1 MMATDYGMRKT
12 SSFDSANSNIRNI
25 DTTPTMNVRKF
36 VKSCMDSI
44 DNACLRLCAKGCS
57 VDERDELQSSYSHP
71 SAKDM
76 EASFAV
82 RGGFY
87 DGTFALDDEDLWD
100 VESLLSEKIPVNMDE
115 NTDADEIPEASRD
128 DPSAVKPLSKYA
140 LSETESW
147 WSCQNFSRQWQAGP

>member
-1 MMATDYGMRKT
+1 MAADYGMRKT
-12 SSFDSANSNIRNI
+12 SSFDSVNSNIRNI

-44 DNACLRLCAKGCS
+44 DNACSRLCANGCS
-57 VDERDELQSSYSHP
+57 VDESDELRSSYSRP

-76 EASFAV
+76 EAFFAV

-100 VESLLSEKIPVNMDE
+100 VESLPSEKIPVKMDE
-115 NTDADEIPEASRD
+115 NGVADEIPEASRD
-128 DPSAVKPLSKYA
+128 PSTVKPLSKGA
-140 LSETESW
+140 ISETGSW
-147 WSCQNFSRQWQAGP
+147 WSCQNLSRQWQAGL